1 MKCPICNN
9 DKTKVIDSRVSEKS
23 TRRRRMCEGCGFR
36 FTTYE
41 MYESK
46 PIVVNKKDGST
57 EIFDKNKIM
66 SGLIKSTYKRPVT
79 PAQLDELVRDI
90 ENELLDKM
98 VYEVDSLT
106 IGEMVMD
113 RLKKLDEVSYVR
125 FASVYRQFTD
135 LSSFMNELTKL
146 LGEQHK

>member
-1 MKCPICNN
+1 MKCPICDNQ
-9 DKTKVIDSRVSEKS
+9 KTKVIDSRVSEKN
-23 TRRRRMCEGCGFR
+23 TRRRRMCETCGFR

-46 PIVVNKKDGST
+46 PIVVIKKDGST

-79 PAQLDELVRDI
+79 PAQLDELVKDI

-98 VYEVDSLT
+98 VYEVNSLT
-106 IGEMVMD
+106 VGEMVMD

-125 FASVYRQFTD
+125 FASVYREFKDINTFLAVIRQ
-135 LSSFMNELTKL
+135 LKNE
-146 LGEQHK
+146 

>member
-1 MKCPICNN
+1 MKCPICDNQ
-9 DKTKVIDSRVSEKS
+9 KTKVIDSRVTDKN
-23 TRRRRMCEGCGFR
+23 TKRRRMCEGCGFR

-41 MYESK
+41 MYETK
-46 PIVVNKKDGST
+46 PIVVIKKDGSS

-79 PAQLDELVRDI
+79 PAQLDDLVKDI

-98 VYEVDSLT
+98 IYEINSLD

-125 FASVYRQFTD
+125 FASVYREFKDINTFLAVIRQ
-135 LSSFMNELTKL
+135 LRNE
-146 LGEQHK
+146 

>member
-79 PAQLDELVRDI
+79 PAQLDELVKDI

-98 VYEVDSLT
+98 IYEVNSLD
-106 IGEMVMD
+106 IGEMVME

-125 FASVYRQFTD
+125 FASVYREFKDINTFLAVIRQ
-135 LSSFMNELTKL
+135 LRNE
-146 LGEQHK
+146 

>member
-9 DKTKVIDSRVSEKS
+9 QNTKVIDSRASEKS
-23 TRRRRMCEGCGFR
+23 TRRRRQCQVCDFR

-41 MYESK
+41 IYESK
-46 PIVVNKKDGST
+46 PIVVIKKDGST

-79 PAQLDELVRDI
+79 PMQLDELVKDI
-90 ENELLDKM
+90 ENELMDKM
-98 VYEVDSLT
+98 IYEVDSLT

-125 FASVYRQFTD
+125 FASVYREFKDINTFLAVIRQ
-135 LSSFMNELTKL
+135 LKNE
-146 LGEQHK
+146 

>member
-23 TRRRRMCEGCGFR
+23 TRRRRMCDGCGFR

-79 PAQLDELVRDI
+79 PAQLDELVKDI

-98 VYEVDSLT
+98 IYEVNSLD
-106 IGEMVMD
+106 IGEMVME

-125 FASVYRQFTD
+125 FASVYREFKDINTFLAVIRQ
-135 LSSFMNELTKL
+135 LRNE
-146 LGEQHK
+146 